1 MGFRGAQKTTPTDFA
16 APLCI
21 FAAFFGYPAELAT
34 LILETNGSGV
44 KAVDSS

>member
-21 FAAFFGYPAELAT
+21 FAALFGYPAELAT
-34 LILETNGSGV
+34 LIDGSRRLFWLR
-44 KAVDSS
+44 